1 MEIGGIK
8 LPATY
13 MQIPERINIAAVTV
27 DRQVAAGHGDRVAFY
42 FEGQRITYRELQ
54 RRVNQ
59 CGNAL
64 LRLGVR
70 RGDRFFIRAPNS
82 PEYVAVALAGFKIG
96 AVPIPTNSLFRAW
109 ELEHLINNS
118 GAVAAFTTTDLVGP
132 IAEVRPRCPDL
143 KDVIMIGAPAAG
155 YPSWDQFMEGASDRL
170 EAADTH
176 KNDLAFM
183 IYTSG
188 TTGKPKG
195 VEHAHRWI
203 VGMGDPI
210 VHVLLQL
217 RPEDV
222 CFQPQE
228 ISFMYSWGCS
238 FLFPLY
244 AGCSAV
250 LYPGRFD
257 VDRALAAVQKYR
269 ATVFTAVPTIFRMV
283 VAKPD
288 AEKQYDLSSLRMGV
302 SGGEPLPA
310 DTYQEAKRKFG
321 IEVYDSIGQSEN
333 HLFLGERPGMPV
345 KPGSMGKPFPG
356 HTVTVLDE
364 DGKEAPPGAPGYLVI
379 RNDDPG
385 LTLGYRGMEDRWAAL
400 NKDGWF
406 YTGDLAYKDEDGYYW
421 YVSRSDDLIK
431 SRAYLISP
439 KEVEEAIME
448 HPAAL
453 EAGVIGLP
461 DPMLGQKV
469 KAYVTLKPGNQASPA
484 LAEAII
490 EKVKAV
496 IAPFKAPREIEF
508 VTELPK
514 TATGKILRREL
525 REKAKTASS

>member
-1 MEIGGIK
+1 MEIGEIR
-8 LPATY
+8 LPPDY
-13 MQIPERINIAAVTV
+13 LKIPERINIAAITV

-42 FEGQRITYRELQ
+42 YEDQRITYRELH

-64 LRLGVR
+64 RRLGVR

-82 PEYVAVALAGFKIG
+82 PEYVIVALAGFKIG

-109 ELEHLINNS
+109 ELEHLIKNS
-118 GAVAAFTTTDLVGP
+118 GSVAAFTTADLVGP
-132 IAEVRPRCPDL
+132 VAEVHPRCPDL
-143 KDVIMIGAPAAG
+143 KHIILIGRQVPG
-155 YPSWDQFMEGASDRL
+155 YMSWDEFVQGSPDHV
-170 EAADTH
+170 EAVDTH
-176 KNDLAFM
+176 KDELAFI

-188 TTGKPKG
+188 TTGQPKG

-210 VHVLLQL
+210 VHVLLHL
-217 RPEDV
+217 APDDV

-228 ISFMYSWGCS
+228 ISFMYSWGCA

-244 AGCSAV
+244 AGCSGV

-269 ATVFTAVPTIFRMV
+269 ATVFVAVPTIFRMV

-288 AEKQYDLSSLRMGV
+288 AEKHYDLSSLRMGV

-321 IEVYDSIGQSEN
+321 IEIYDSIGQSEN
-333 HLFLGERPGMPV
+333 HLFVGQRPGMPI

-356 HTVTVLDE
+356 HVVSVLDE
-364 DGKEAPPGAPGYLVI
+364 DGKEAPTGTPGYLVI

-385 LTLGYRGMEDRWAAL
+385 LTLGYRQMEDRWAAL
-400 NKDGWF
+400 NKESWF
-406 YTGDLAYKDEDGYYW
+406 YTGDLAYRDEDGYYW

-453 EAGVIGLP
+453 EAGVVGAP

-469 KAYVTLKPGNQASPA
+469 KAYVTLKPGSQPSPA
-484 LAEAII
+484 LADAII
-490 EKVKAV
+490 EKVKTV
-496 IAPFKAPREIEF
+496 IAPFKAPKEIEF

-525 REKAKTASS
+525 RDKAKAGG

>member
-1 MEIGGIK
+1 MEREGLT
-8 LPATY
+8 LPADY
-13 MQIPERINIAAVTV
+13 LKIPERINIAAVTV
-27 DRQVAAGHGDRVAFY
+27 DRQVAAGNGDRVAFY
-42 FEGQRITYRELQ
+42 YGDQRTTYRELQ

-82 PEYVAVALAGFKIG
+82 PEYVIAALAGFKIG
-96 AVPIPTNSLFRAW
+96 AVPIPTNSLFRTW

-118 GAVAAFTTTDLVGP
+118 GAVAAFTTADLVGP
-132 IAEVRPRCPDL
+132 IAEVRPKCPDL
-143 KDVIMIGAPAAG
+143 KHVIMIG
-155 YPSWDQFMEGASDRL
+155 PSGPGSQTWAQFVDGASDKL
-170 EAADTH
+170 DAADTH
-176 KNDLAFM
+176 RNDLAFM

-203 VGMGDPI
+203 IGMGDPI
-210 VHVLLQL
+210 VHVLMQL

-244 AGCSAV
+244 AGCSAA

-269 ATVFTAVPTIFRMV
+269 ATVFVAVPTIFRMV

-321 IEVYDSIGQSEN
+321 IEFYDSIGQSEN
-333 HLFLGERPGMPV
+333 HLFVGERPGMPV

-356 HTVTVLDE
+356 HNVTVRDDE
-364 DGKEAPPGAPGYLVI
+364 GREVPSGIVGHLCI

-385 LTLGYRGMEDRWAAL
+385 LTLGYRHMEERWAAL

-406 YTGDLAYKDEDGYYW
+406 YTGDLAYKDEDGYYC

-439 KEVEEAIME
+439 KEVEEAMME
-448 HPAAL
+448 HLAVL
-453 EAGVIGLP
+453 EAGVVGAP
-461 DPMLGQKV
+461 DPMLGTKV
-469 KAYVTLKPGNQASPA
+469 KAFCTLKPGNPPSPA

-490 EKVKAV
+490 AKVKTV
-496 IAPFKAPREIEF
+496 IAPYKAPKEIEF
-508 VTELPK
+508 VAELPK

-525 REKAKTASS
+525 REKARAASS

>member
-1 MEIGGIK
+1 MVTGDLK
-8 LPATY
+8 LPANY
-13 MQIPERINIAAVTV
+13 LKIPDRINIAAVTL
-27 DRQVAAGHGDRVAFY
+27 DKQVAAGHGERVAFY
-42 FEGQRITYRELQ
+42 YEDQRITYRELQ

-82 PEYVAVALAGFKIG
+82 PEYVIAALAGFKIG
-96 AVPIPTNSLFRAW
+96 AVPIPTNSLFRTW

-118 GAVAAFTTTDLVGP
+118 GSVAAFTTPELLGP
-132 IAEVRPRCPDL
+132 IAEVRPKCPAL
-143 KDVIMIGAPAAG
+143 KHVTMIGAATPG
-155 YPSWDQFMEGASDRL
+155 YQTFGQFVEGCSDRL
-170 EAADTH
+170 EAADTRR
-176 KNDLAFM
+176 DELAFM
-183 IYTSG
+183 MYTSG

-195 VEHAHRWI
+195 VQHAHRWI
-203 VGMGDPI
+203 VGTGDPI
-210 VHVLLQL
+210 VHALMQL

-228 ISFMYSWGCS
+228 ISFMYSWGCC

-257 VDRALAAVQKYR
+257 VDRSLAAIQKYR
-269 ATVFTAVPTIFRMV
+269 VTVFVAVPTIFRMV
-283 VAKPD
+283 VATPD
-288 AEKQYDLSSLRMGV
+288 AEKQYDLSSLRMGI

-310 DTYQEAKRKFG
+310 DTYQEAKKKFG
-321 IEVYDSIGQSEN
+321 IEIYDSIGQTEN
-333 HLFLGERPGMPV
+333 HLFVGERPGMPV

-356 HTVTVLDE
+356 HTITILDD
-364 DGKEAPPGAPGYLVI
+364 DGKEAKPGEVGHLVM

-385 LTLGYRGMEDRWAAL
+385 LTIGYRQMEERWAAL
-400 NKDGWF
+400 NKNGWF
-406 YTGDLAYKDEDGYYW
+406 YTGDLASRDEDGYFW

-448 HPAAL
+448 HPAVL
-453 EAGVIGLP
+453 EAGVIGAP
-461 DPMLGQKV
+461 DPMLGLKV
-469 KAYVTLKPGNQASPA
+469 KAYVTLKPGTQPSPA

-490 EKVKAV
+490 QKLKGM
-496 IAPFKAPREIEF
+496 IAPYKAPKEIEF

-525 REKAKTASS
+525 RDKATTPSS